1 MKGQVRRRNGEGDPG
16 LFLFESTTHVF
27 WAEEAAGEVGIAVEV
42 VPAPRGMRDL
52 CGLALRTT
60 HEGGEALE
68 SVLRAEGIPFH
79 RSA

>member
-1 MKGQVRRRNGEGDPG
+1 MDIEGDPG

-27 WAEEAAGEVGIAVEV
+27 WAEEAAQEEGIAVEV
-42 VPAPRGMRDL
+42 VPSPRGMGDL

-60 HEGGEALE
+60 QAGKGALE

-79 RSA
+79 RSP